1 LKILNNPKIYTVQI
15 RKLKEQD
22 ISDVLDVINGAFADY
37 LYHARHAHSRWQN
50 SGKVS
55 MTHFLI

>member
-1 LKILNNPKIYTVQI
+1 MQI